1 MNRAVSEREVAAQ
14 VATALQEDLGTGDLT
29 ARLLPADAQ
38 ATARMI
44 SRQSAVL
51 CGVAWFDAV
60 FQQIEPQ
67 ITCVWQQQD
76 GDQIQPDAVICEM
89 HGPARAV
96 LTGERTAL
104 NFLQTLSGTATAAAR
119 YVQAVAGTGV
129 LIRDTRKTLPGLRMA
144 QKYAVTCGGASNQR
158 IGLYD
163 AILIKENHIQAAGS
177 IAAVLA
183 AAARTAGGEV
193 SIQIEVE
200 TLEEITEALTAGAQS
215 ILLDNFSLE
224 QLRLAVARNQGRARL
239 EASGGIRLA
248 TVRSVAETGVDAI
261 SIGDITKDVQSVD
274 FSLRFV

>member
-38 ATARMI
+38 ATAGVI

-51 CGVAWFDAV
+51 CGVAWFNAV

-67 ITCVWQQQD
+67 ITCVWHQQD
-76 GDQIQPDAVICEM
+76 GDHIQPDAVICQM

-183 AAARTAGGEV
+183 AARAAGGEV

-200 TLEEITEALTAGAQS
+200 TLDEITAALAAGAQS